1 MKNLLHITYLGLFL
15 LIFISC
21 SNNEKPTSRD
31 VQYMAD
37 TDMYIAV
44 PYETYTSNPVF
55 KNGLSSQDPV
65 AGTIARGHSVYE
77 YPNSEEGYQMAKD
90 SLHSPLKINGKNMEN
105 GAKLFVIYCAIC
117 HGDLGDGQ
125 GTLVKNEKIL
135 GVPNYKD
142 RDITDG
148 SIYHVIMYGRNMMGS
163 HASQLNDKERWQV
176 VQYVSKLRKDLII
189 E

>member
-1 MKNLLHITYLGLFL
+1 MDNGSK
-15 LIFISC
+15 
-21 SNNEKPTSRD
+21 
-31 VQYMAD
+31 
-37 TDMYIAV
+37 MYI
-44 PYETYTSNPVF
+44 
-55 KNGLSSQDPV
+55 
-65 AGTIARGHSVYE
+65 
-77 YPNSEEGYQMAKD
+77 
-90 SLHSPLKINGKNMEN
+90 
-105 GAKLFVIYCAIC
+105 IYCAIC

-163 HASQLNDKERWQV
+163 HASQLNDTERWQV
-176 VQYVSKLRKDLII
+176 VQYASKLREDLIK

>member
-1 MKNLLHITYLGLFL
+1 MKNILHITYLGM
-15 LIFISC
+15 FILMFVSC
-21 SNNEKPTSRD
+21 SDSKKPTSRD

-37 TDMYIAV
+37 MDMYTSV
-44 PYETYTSNPVF
+44 PYDTYSSNPIF

-65 AGTIARGHSVYE
+65 AGTIARGHVVYE
-77 YPNSEEGYQMAKD
+77 YPNTEEGYQMAKD
-90 SLHSPLKINGKNMEN
+90 SLHTPLELNDKNMDN
-105 GAKLFVIYCAIC
+105 GSKMYIIYCAIC

-163 HASQLNDKERWQV
+163 HASQLNDTERWQV
-176 VQYVSKLRKDLII
+176 VQYASKLREDLIK

>member
-1 MKNLLHITYLGLFL
+1 MKNLLHITSLGVFL
-15 LIFISC
+15 LIFVSC
-21 SNNEKPTSRD
+21 SDNKKPTSRD

-44 PYETYTSNPVF
+44 PYETYSSNPVF
-55 KNGLSSQDPV
+55 ENGLSSQDPV
-65 AGTIARGHSVYE
+65 EGTIARGHVVYE
-77 YPNSEEGYQMAKD
+77 YPYSEAGYQMAKD
-90 SLHSPLKINGKNMEN
+90 SLHTSLKTNDKNLEN
-105 GAKLFVIYCAIC
+105 GANLYAIYCAIC

-176 VQYVSKLRKDLII
+176 VQYVSKLREDLIK

>member
-15 LIFISC
+15 LMFSSC
-21 SNNEKPTSRD
+21 SNNEKPTTRD
-31 VQYMAD
+31 IQYMAD

-44 PYETYTSNPVF
+44 PYETYSSNPIF
-55 KNGLSSQDPV
+55 KNGLTSQDAV
-65 AGTIARGHSVYE
+65 EGTIARGHSVYE

-90 SLHSPLKINGKNMEN
+90 SLRSPLKIEVKNLEN
-105 GAKLFVIYCAIC
+105 GAEMYAIYCAIC

-125 GTLVKNEKIL
+125 GILVKNEKIL

-142 RDITDG
+142 RVITDG

-176 VQYVSKLRKDLII
+176 VQYVTKLREDLIK